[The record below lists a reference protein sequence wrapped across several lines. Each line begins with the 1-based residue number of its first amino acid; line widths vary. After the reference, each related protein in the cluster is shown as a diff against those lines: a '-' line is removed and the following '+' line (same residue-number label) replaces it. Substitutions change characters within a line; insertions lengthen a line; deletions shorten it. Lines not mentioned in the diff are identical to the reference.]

1 LTEMRF
7 SRNEVTVG
15 RVCAALK
22 RRMTDLPH
30 ALAWRCSPQSQR
42 IRENLARYQDIHRN
56 ERCFVIA
63 NGLSLNRLNL
73 SLLAKE
79 RTISMNR
86 AYLLYERWGFQ
97 PNYFV
102 CIDELVLQRFAADIR
117 RLRMPKFLSFN
128 ERRFFPGCE
137 SDASLLFPRYHLRL
151 WDRFSPDMT
160 CELTDGGTVTYAC
173 LQLAY
178 FMGFAEVILIGLDHS
193 FVEKGTPSIAVVR
206 DQERDESHCHPDY
219 FPKGMKW
226 HLPDLHRSELAYA
239 LAQHAFKAGGR
250 RILDAT
256 PDGKC
261 SVFDK
266 TDYRTLVRA
275 G

>member
-1 LTEMRF
+1 MRF
-7 SRNEVTVG
+7 SRNEVTVS
-15 RVCAALK
+15 RVYAALK

-30 ALAWRCSPQSQR
+30 ALDWRCSLQSQR
-42 IRENLARYQDIHRN
+42 IREHLARYQDIHRN

-63 NGLSLNRLNL
+63 NGPSLNRLNL
-73 SLLAKE
+73 SSLAKE

-102 CIDELVLQRFAADIR
+102 CIDELVLQRFAADICG
-117 RLRMPKFLSFN
+117 LQMPKFLSFN
-128 ERRFFPGCE
+128 ERRSFPGWQ
-137 SDASLLFPRYHLRL
+137 SDASLLFPRYRPRLR
-151 WDRFSPDMT
+151 DRFSPDMT
-160 CELTDGGTVTYAC
+160 YELTDGGTVTYAC

-193 FVEKGTPSIAVVR
+193 FVEKGTPSVAVVR

-226 HLPDLHRSELAYA
+226 YPPDLHRSELAYA
-239 LAQHAFKAGGR
+239 LARRAYDAGGR
-250 RILDAT
+250 HILDAT

-261 SVFDK
+261 TVFDK
-266 TDYRTLVRA
+266 ADYRTLVST